1 MNEDN
6 KVTTFC
12 KATSACKEAAFY
24 FLERFNWNLQ
34 DAISGLLHDQL
45 PPLKD
50 PFPQSQAPR
59 RLKALRYR
67 SRNSL
72 KRRCSATSVS
82 DSKRKM
88 VQDEITIMRSSDTAA
103 LATSLDDS
111 RELHDSDGVFH
122 GEKIVSI
129 PNPIIQEFKEEGSSS
144 VTATTIC
151 EPTSIEIDLPCSDP
165 DSDSD

>member
-6 KVTTFC
+6 NVTSFC
-12 KATSACKEAAFY
+12 EATSATKEAAFY
-24 FLERFNWNLQ
+24 FLERFNWNLEG
-34 DAISGLLHDQL
+34 AISGFLRD
-45 PPLKD
+45 PPLKY

-59 RLKALRYR
+59 RFKALPYR
-67 SRNSL
+67 SRISF
-72 KRRCSATSVS
+72 KRRCSATSAS

-88 VQDEITIMRSSDTAA
+88 VQDEITIMRSSDTDA

-111 RELHDSDGVFH
+111 RELHDSDDVFY
-122 GEKIVSI
+122 GEEIVSI
-129 PNPIIQEFKEEGSSS
+129 PNPIIQEYKYKEKGSSS
-144 VTATTIC
+144 VTATKIC